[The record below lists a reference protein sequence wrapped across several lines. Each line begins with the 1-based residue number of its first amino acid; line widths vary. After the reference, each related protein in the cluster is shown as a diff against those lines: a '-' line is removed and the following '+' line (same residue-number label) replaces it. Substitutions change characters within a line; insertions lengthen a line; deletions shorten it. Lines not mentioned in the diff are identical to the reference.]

1 MRDRLI
7 ELVSKAR
14 EKCNLTNCC
23 DCEYRDAE
31 PLTNCYS
38 YLIADQLLESGVI
51 VPPVKVG
58 DMVYTN
64 ISMQGWYYRTK
75 DRPYTGRIVFIG
87 VNDSEE
93 MGCGYIN
100 VLYDKDQNML
110 QFRISDI
117 GKTVFLTREEAE
129 QALKGEHHG

>member
-51 VPPVKVG
+51 VPPCKVG
-58 DMVYTN
+58 QTAWYADKWAERVKPIKV
-64 ISMQGWYYRTK
+64 ISYEICNSGK
-75 DRPYTGRIVFIG
+75 
-87 VNDSEE
+87 EE
-93 MGCGYIN
+93 FGCWGGDFTPTRFHVEN
-100 VLYDKDQNML
+100 
-110 QFRISDI
+110 I
-117 GKTVFLTREEAE
+117 GKTVFLTRQEAE
-129 QALKGEHHG
+129 QALKGGAE